1 MYLSKA
7 APIKGL
13 FSWGGAFLKVILST
27 LKIKDIQTELL
38 KSRNIP
44 EVHDIIMTLPYFC
57 FLSIDKK
64 QNMESVRNEIELY
77 FSAFNH
83 PLNIYAMHN
92 EYFYEL
98 DGVNRL
104 NFFDY
109 FRNIVQKNKD
119 IIIPN
124 NIKLFSE
131 SIINKIQKNNFNK
144 NEILSLEEKRLG

>member
-1 MYLSKA
+1 M
-7 APIKGL
+7 
-13 FSWGGAFLKVILST
+13 ST
-27 LKIKDIQTELL
+27 VKIKDIQTELL
-38 KSRNIP
+38 KSKNIP

-57 FLSIDKK
+57 FLSVDKK
-64 QNMESVRNEIELY
+64 QDMEAVKNEIELY

-119 IIIPN
+119 KEIIIPD
-124 NIKLFSE
+124 NIKSFSK

-144 NEILSLEEKRLG
+144 NEIISLEEERPG

>member
-1 MYLSKA
+1 M
-7 APIKGL
+7 
-13 FSWGGAFLKVILST
+13 KVILST
-27 LKIKDIQTELL
+27 VKIKDIQTQLL

-57 FLSIDKK
+57 FLSVDKK
-64 QNMESVRNEIELY
+64 QNMEHVRNEIELY

-109 FRNIVQKNKD
+109 FRNIVQKNNDKGP
-119 IIIPN
+119 IIPDN
-124 NIKLFSE
+124 VKLFSQH
-131 SIINKIQKNNFNK
+131 IIDKIQKNNFNK
-144 NEILSLEEKRLG
+144 NEILSLEEKRPG

>member
-1 MYLSKA
+1 M
-7 APIKGL
+7 GL
-13 FSWGGAFLKVILST
+13 FSYKEGIFLKVILST
-27 LKIKDIQTELL
+27 VKIEDIQKELL
-38 KSRNIP
+38 KSKNIP

-57 FLSIDKK
+57 FLSVDKK
-64 QNMESVRNEIELY
+64 QNMESVKNEIELY

-83 PLNIYAMHN
+83 PLNIYVMHN

-119 IIIPN
+119 KEIIIPD
-124 NIKLFSE
+124 NINSFSKF
-131 SIINKIQKNNFNK
+131 IIDKIQKNNFNK
-144 NEILSLEEKRLG
+144 NEIISLEEKRPG